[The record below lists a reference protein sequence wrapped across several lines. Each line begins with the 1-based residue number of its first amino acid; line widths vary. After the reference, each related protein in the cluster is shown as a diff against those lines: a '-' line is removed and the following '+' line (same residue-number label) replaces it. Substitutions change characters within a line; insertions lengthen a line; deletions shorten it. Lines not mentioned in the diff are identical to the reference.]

1 MLLLERKR
9 IVHKASN
16 KLSKTV
22 QILKERFKNEGNLKY
37 TFIYVPEGNDP
48 ELAEQYVENEDE
60 AKIINQFIM
69 AVAEID
75 NSVMVNKIIGGMKDR
90 EQILRQFSNGDIQVL
105 ASMKCLDEGVNIP
118 RAEHAI
124 FCSSTGNPRQFI
136 QRRGRILRLH
146 NEKTSATIHDLVV
159 TPLLA
164 ESDSDTFET
173 EKKLVE
179 NELKRVMY
187 FASLSKNPLHSFEKF
202 SPVCD
207 HYDINIYSIF
217 NDLKND

>member
-1 MLLLERKR
+1 
-9 IVHKASN
+9 
-16 KLSKTV
+16 
-22 QILKERFKNEGNLKY
+22 
-37 TFIYVPEGNDP
+37 
-48 ELAEQYVENEDE
+48 
-60 AKIINQFIM
+60 M